1 MTGEGAQGVANS
13 GGDKREAFAV
23 ADGNG
28 LKEFLAE
35 ESSGFGWFDTVVVEG
50 LFGFVEGSSFATEPT
65 DGVDEV
71 LGEFAGGGDGCGE
84 ELDAVSSITTG
95 LLIVSN
101 REKGVILGELV
112 EDSGGEVVGVGG
124 DGGRG

>member
-1 MTGEGAQGVANS
+1 MAGEGAQRVANS

-35 ESSGFGWFDTVVVEG
+35 ESSGFGWFDAVVVEG
-50 LFGFVEGSSFATEPT
+50 LFGFVEGSGFATEPT
-65 DGVDEV
+65 DGVDEM
-71 LGEFAGGGDGCGE
+71 LGEFAGGGDCCGE
-84 ELDAVSSITTG
+84 KLDAVPSVATG
-95 LLIVSN
+95 LLCVSN
-101 REKGVILGELV
+101 RNKGVVHREFV
-112 EDSGGEVVGVGG
+112 EDSGGEVVGVGV